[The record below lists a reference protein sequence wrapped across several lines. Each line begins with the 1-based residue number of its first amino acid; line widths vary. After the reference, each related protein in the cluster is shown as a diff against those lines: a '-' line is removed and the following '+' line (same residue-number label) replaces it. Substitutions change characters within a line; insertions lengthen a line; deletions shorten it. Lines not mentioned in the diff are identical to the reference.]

1 MWLGLTADLAPSISQ
16 SVIFCSLDTFI
27 IVAFAG
33 QVPGPSRRY
42 KCFAFRRHPGKVGEV
57 KPWTREMPDAPPK
70 TTGENA
76 ELRLA
81 LEAADP
87 ATA

>member
-16 SVIFCSLDTFI
+16 SVVFRSSDRFI